1 MKSKQENLDGETK
14 RLKDIEFV
22 LKAKLD
28 NALQERD
35 NLMKNSQGVDSRVQ
49 EAEKKVKEVEDQLQ
63 ARQAEL
69 KKSITQKENELNQS
83 K

>member
-1 MKSKQENLDGETK
+1 
-14 RLKDIEFV
+14 
-22 LKAKLD
+22 
-28 NALQERD
+28 
-35 NLMKNSQGVDSRVQ
+35 MKNSQGVDSRVQ

-63 ARQAEL
+63 ARQVEL